1 MSTEKEGGAT
11 HKPQSQQPTNELRYS
26 SYPYEYIVYI
36 VIYIYIDFHFML
48 THSIHISRGHFYHT
62 NTLICML
69 IICKNPYLYKYL
81 KQK

>member
-1 MSTEKEGGAT
+1 
-11 HKPQSQQPTNELRYS
+11 
-26 SYPYEYIVYI
+26 
-36 VIYIYIDFHFML
+36 ML